1 MASPSGH
8 HFPKRNPTSDNQE
21 LMAVWFKHRYLV
33 YLQRIQQGGLIGPL
47 CSSTLGIRQNV
58 YDQLPKPQ
66 QKEIA
71 EMFRSA
77 EGNWALDG
85 PERGFNSPQ
94 TGGKGRPIFAVLLTE
109 IPHSGD
115 RIIKP
120 FAWSDT
126 RGAFCPSTG
135 GTKRLVALPYATA
148 QFYSGHTPDDKEM
161 WPIFLVFADIRDA
174 H

>member
-1 MASPSGH
+1 MVL
-8 HFPKRNPTSDNQE
+8 KE
-21 LMAVWFKHRYLV
+21 V
-33 YLQRIQQGGLIGPL
+33 
-47 CSSTLGIRQNV
+47 STRLK
-58 YDQLPKPQ
+58 LAE
-66 QKEIA
+66 KEDP
-71 EMFRSA
+71 FFQFS
-77 EGNWALDG
+77 
-85 PERGFNSPQ
+85 
-94 TGGKGRPIFAVLLTE
+94 E

-126 RGAFCPSTG
+126 RGAFCLSTG

-161 WPIFLVFADIRDA
+161 WPIFSVFADIRDA

>member
-1 MASPSGH
+1 
-8 HFPKRNPTSDNQE
+8 
-21 LMAVWFKHRYLV
+21 MAVWFKHRYLV

-47 CSSTLGIRQNV
+47 CSCTLGIQQNV

-94 TGGKGRPIFAVLLTE
+94 TGGKGRPIFPVLLTE
-109 IPHSGD
+109 IPHIGD

-126 RGAFCPSTG
+126 RGAFCLSKG
-135 GTKRLVALPYATA
+135 GTKRLVALPYAGPAERIFKWGGLTRTRKREPTRGIR
-148 QFYSGHTPDDKEM
+148 GHAPPGKFE
-161 WPIFLVFADIRDA
+161 ILFF
-174 H
+174 